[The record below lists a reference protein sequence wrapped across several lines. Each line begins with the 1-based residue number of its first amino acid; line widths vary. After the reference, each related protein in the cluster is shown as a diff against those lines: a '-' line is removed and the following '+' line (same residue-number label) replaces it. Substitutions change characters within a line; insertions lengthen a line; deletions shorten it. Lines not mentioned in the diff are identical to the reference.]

1 MATYGEFETYRD
13 LSRGQYVVSA
23 AKRRGKDGFVVKA
36 FVIDERIR
44 TKEEAQAAAK
54 RFLSRVKAMRAAA
67 DAKKSKHWAPVYEAK
82 MVPTGAFYATDRYQ
96 SSAQKLIAG
105 RTRLDGPGMWAIVH
119 SVYEGLRELQSA
131 AGRPHGSLTPAN
143 VLISSV
149 ANLPKAKIVLADPA
163 AEEDLDPGMGE
174 LVDLRALGRLIYS
187 LVFFQ
192 EFRELGG
199 WPLGESPEWDKLGKQ
214 ARQWQ
219 SLCNQLLDPNVRP
232 GSMTLESIASD
243 FPKPEGGGGVP
254 GWAKVASVLLLLGGA
269 GAGIAVSGVGSTI
282 VKQVQG
288 LFASGG
294 PVEEEDEDGPVAA
307 GVASAELWRQWCEVW
322 VAWFDEVHAWAKR
335 VPPEEFASDETLAK
349 VLGEAVASGNWD
361 ELDPSVV
368 GGGLISTRGVSGGL
382 EAYKADPS
390 KLPREPQGLDSAE
403 GAARAARAVGR
414 IKEIGEGLSA
424 ENWGAHAR
432 LRRASQRFESL
443 GWSGAAAEV
452 QRMIGPL
459 STLDDGSR
467 VEEAIKSTIK
477 AGPVLDGIEA
487 KLAAIEEARGRLSAM
502 EGAEVLRLDALVASA
517 GANASGSGVELLEG
531 LQLALEQ
538 RRSALQQLEGP
549 LRSRWGGAVSPRLI
563 SEAGATGADGSAP
576 PQPGTLAYMQ
586 RLVFLAQ
593 TLETDSQ
600 QLART
605 DARQGWDAMARVGQ
619 LRSRRQELEPEVPAG
634 SDAASRLSG
643 YGSAIATV
651 QNEIATIGTLPL
663 ETDAQDEEIR
673 RRMRAVDD
681 ELASI
686 SGGLDRLGAE
696 LATSFESYE
705 RELRGRTGVSQFGSR
720 VVNEAWVTQRDALL
734 ARFDSAADLPELRA
748 RVSDLENSLA
758 AIENAVSG
766 EPNPRGVSGMLA
778 RDQFEQVLRTQRE
791 RALVGL
797 VAQASFELGRSR
809 GGDASEA
816 SSWGPAQAYASWV
829 ADSEELF
836 RDYGAA
842 ALLLSECRPLDA
854 SVADSRA
861 IGAAV
866 EHWQADPTRL
876 AYGEAFTDLEG
887 RVGEIERI
895 GLMTDSAALR
905 GLAEDLTRVPVAFAA
920 WRRLGELEAWPS
932 SVAEIQTELNLISLL
947 RVAADR
953 IDAAGRRV
961 ELVSELDRGGRARWG
976 KAFSRAASVSQA
988 EAIARLAGQ
997 FGAEDA
1003 GDGLS
1008 GLGDVLTPDAA
1019 YNLLTIR
1026 LRADVQAVPPGAGN
1040 DAQRETLVGT
1050 YLDRVRALGPGSN
1063 RERSAWLSKLEESLE
1078 EGSFGAGA
1086 FGEVA
1091 LGPYGWTPETDG
1103 NRVVYRKTDGS
1114 GRDLSVEFV
1123 RLEPEDFPTL
1133 REPVYIATREVSVE
1147 LFDAVADDRGGWSR
1161 LNTDE
1166 VWFHLGPAV
1175 SDPLAGYSGIRAW
1188 RVDPSGGFGGIEP
1201 NIRWYSPDKSDRFR
1215 QETFGDDATRRAL
1228 LPKGSDPMQ
1237 SLPATAAAEW
1247 SAMIGCRLPTPEEWQ
1262 AALASERQTVQ
1273 GGNWHLRGPA
1283 FAAQRE
1289 RVKAAMDAR
1298 GRSTEDPLMYPDD
1311 TAFPGQVRRLNIP
1324 EFKTGAEAGVR
1335 SDGSGDRWLFEPVSG
1350 SRGAEFHHLIGNVA
1364 EYVAR
1369 GSGAS
1374 AEYFVIGGSAL
1385 SAPELPLEEAIGPIA
1400 RAPRYYFSDVGFRP
1414 AFSGA
1419 GISAESRPLE
1429 ERLARVVQTPA
1440 LVLGGS

>member
-1 MATYGEFETYRD
+1 MASYGEFETYRD

-67 DAKKSKHWAPVYEAK
+67 DSKKSKHWAPVHEAK

-149 ANLPKAKIVLADPA
+149 ANLPKARIVLADPA
-163 AEEDLDPGMGE
+163 ADEDLDPGMGE

-214 ARQWQ
+214 ARRWQ
-219 SLCNQLLDPNVRP
+219 SLCNQLLDPNARP
-232 GSMTLESIASD
+232 GAMTLESIASD
-243 FPKPEGGGGVP
+243 LPKPEGGGGVP
-254 GWAKVASVLLLLGGA
+254 GWAKVAAVLLVLGGA
-269 GAGIAVSGVGSTI
+269 GAGVAVSGVGSTI

-288 LFASGG
+288 LFAWGG
-294 PVEEEDEDGPVAA
+294 PVEEEDENGPGAA

-335 VPPEEFASDETLAK
+335 VPPDEFASDETLAK

-361 ELDPSVV
+361 ELNPSMV
-368 GGGLISTRGVSGGL
+368 GGGLISTRKVSEGL

-403 GAARAARAVGR
+403 GTARAARAVGR
-414 IKEIGEGLSA
+414 MKEIGEGLSA
-424 ENWGAHAR
+424 ENWGAHAK

-443 GWSGAAAEV
+443 GWSGAAGEV

-467 VEEAIKSTIK
+467 VVEAIRATMD

-487 KLAAIEEARGRLSAM
+487 KLATIEESRGRLSVM
-502 EGAEVLRLDALVASA
+502 EGAGALRLDALVASA
-517 GANASGSGVELLEG
+517 GAEAGGSGVELLEE

-549 LRSRWGGAVSPRLI
+549 LRSRWGGAVSERLI
-563 SEAGATGADGSAP
+563 AEAGKAAGDGSAAP
-576 PQPGTLAYMQ
+576 RAGTLAYMQ

-593 TLETDSQ
+593 TLETDGQ

-605 DARQGWDAMARVGQ
+605 DARQGWDATARVGQ
-619 LRSRRQELEPEVPAG
+619 LRSRRQELEREVAAG

-651 QNEIATIGTLPL
+651 QNEIAEIGTEPL

-673 RRMRAVDD
+673 RRMRSVDD
-681 ELASI
+681 EIASI
-686 SGGLDRLGAE
+686 AGGLDRLGAE

-705 RELRGRTGVSQFGSR
+705 RELRGRTGVSRYGSA
-720 VVNEAWVTQRDALL
+720 VVNEVWVSQRDALL
-734 ARFDSAADLPELRA
+734 GRFDSAADLAELRA
-748 RVSDLENSLA
+748 RVSELESGLA
-758 AIENAVSG
+758 AIEDAVAG
-766 EPNPRGVSGMLA
+766 EPNPRAVSGMLA
-778 RDQFEQVLRTQRE
+778 RDRFEQVLRTRRE
-791 RALVGL
+791 LALSGL
-797 VAQASFELGRSR
+797 VSRAGFELGRAR
-809 GGDASEA
+809 GGEASEA
-816 SSWGPAQAYASWV
+816 SSWEPAVAYASWV
-829 ADSEELF
+829 RESEELF
-836 RDYGAA
+836 GDYGTA
-842 ALLLSECRPLDA
+842 ALLLSEARALDA
-854 SVADSRA
+854 SIGGSRA

-866 EHWQADPTRL
+866 ERWRADPTRL
-876 AYGEAFTDLEG
+876 GYGEAFADLEG

-895 GLMTDSAALR
+895 GLMTDAEELR

-932 SVAEIQTELNLISLL
+932 SAGEIQTELNLIGLL
-947 RVAADR
+947 RVAAERMGDG
-953 IDAAGRRV
+953 GRGA
-961 ELVSELDRGGRARWG
+961 ELVAELDRGGRARWG
-976 KAFSRAASVSQA
+976 KAFSRATGVSQA

-997 FGAEDA
+997 FGAADA

-1026 LRADVQAVPPGAGN
+1026 LRADVQGVASGVEH
-1040 DAQRETLVGT
+1040 DAQRKSLVQS
-1050 YLDRVRALGPGSN
+1050 YLERVRGLGLGAN
-1063 RERSAWLSKLEESLE
+1063 GERSAWLSKLEESLE

-1114 GRDLSVEFV
+1114 GRDMSVEFV

-1147 LFDAVADDRGGWSR
+1147 LFDAVADDRDGWPR
-1161 LNTDE
+1161 LNSED

-1188 RVDPSGGFGGIEP
+1188 RVDPSGGFGGIDP

-1215 QETFGDDATRRAL
+1215 QETFGDEATRREL
-1228 LPKGSDPMQ
+1228 LPEGTDPMQ

-1247 SAMIGCRLPTPEEWQ
+1247 SGLIGCRLPTPEEWQ

-1273 GGNWHLRGPA
+1273 GGTWHLRGAA
-1283 FAAQRE
+1283 FAAQRD
-1289 RVKAAMDAR
+1289 RVRAAMDAR

-1324 EFKTGAEAGVR
+1324 EFATGAGAGVR
-1335 SDGSGDRWLFEPVSG
+1335 SDGNAERWLFEPVSG
-1350 SRGAEFHHLIGNVA
+1350 SRGAEFHHLIGNVG
-1364 EYVAR
+1364 EYVMR

-1429 ERLARVVQTPA
+1429 ERVARVVQTPA